1 MTGTEWAR
9 RRGQSGEGVDT
20 LQSGRLATVRTLA
33 SSLSKIGSHCGCRA
47 VGLYDADMKTDNPV

>member
-9 RRGQSGEGVDT
+9 RGQSGEGENT
-20 LQSGRLATVRTLA
+20 LQSGLLVTVRILA

-47 VGLYDADMKTDNPV
+47 VGLYDADMKTDSPV

>member
-9 RRGQSGEGVDT
+9 RSQSGEGGDT
-20 LQSGRLATVRTLA
+20 LQSGLLVTVRILA

>member
-9 RRGQSGEGVDT
+9 RGQSGEGGNT
-20 LQSGRLATVRTLA
+20 LQSSLLVTVRILA